1 MGWEMPILVFAQ
13 HAAENVALALC
24 WNTGVVVGIHAL
36 CVLRWQ
42 KGLQNFFT
50 LGKELC
56 SQKKGG
62 ANLNKV
68 AESDIEVKEQSVT
81 ENSQCRRI

>member
-36 CVLRWQ
+36 CVLR
-42 KGLQNFFT
+42 
-50 LGKELC
+50 
-56 SQKKGG
+56 
-62 ANLNKV
+62 
-68 AESDIEVKEQSVT
+68 
-81 ENSQCRRI
+81 